1 MSVIGQ
7 IYSMVASA
15 CAAALVSCP
24 SSLLG
29 RPFLTGL
36 QQLGRCCFRL
46 LLFRGGENSK
56 RGETSLSP
64 EAGIGGEAGGH
75 VSLAILPS
83 VTE

>member
-7 IYSMVASA
+7 IYSMVVSVF
-15 CAAALVSCP
+15 AALVSCP

-29 RPFLTGL
+29 RPFLTEP
-36 QQLGRCCFRL
+36 QQLGRCCFGL
-46 LLFRGGENSK
+46 LLFRGGEISK

-64 EAGIGGEAGGH
+64 EAGIGGGAGGH
-75 VSLAILPS
+75 VSPAILPS